1 MFLFVL
7 KEAKD
12 HIIGKEKLGDTRAET
27 KAKKAKPAP
36 KRSTTIN
43 KAIEEGKDSFSL
55 SPWYTHHCLF
65 LYTPANEVQG
75 GGGYIGFTMEHVF
88 IGKNW

>member
-1 MFLFVL
+1 MNIIDENSDLKQHFLFVL

-55 SPWYTHHCLF
+55 SP
-65 LYTPANEVQG
+65 
-75 GGGYIGFTMEHVF
+75 
-88 IGKNW
+88 